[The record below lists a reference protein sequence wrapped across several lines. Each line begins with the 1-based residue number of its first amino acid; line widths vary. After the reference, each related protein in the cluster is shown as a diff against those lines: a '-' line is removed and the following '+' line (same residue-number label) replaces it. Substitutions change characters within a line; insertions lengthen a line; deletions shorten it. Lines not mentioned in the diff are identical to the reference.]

1 MSKPTPSTTDPVQ
14 VYLGAAATFARV
26 VNHIDPSSW
35 RAPGLGAWDL
45 RALVGHTSRA
55 LVTVL
60 NYLDQPAE
68 AEDLESP
75 QQYYVVV
82 AQLGATNAAAI
93 VERGRR
99 AGRDLGDDPPAAVRA
114 LIERVTAK
122 LKHADP
128 DALVQTIGGGMRI
141 RHYLPTR
148 TFELVVHSLDII
160 AVTGLR
166 AALAPD
172 ALAHATRLATDIA
185 IELGQG
191 PTVLQALTGRARLP
205 HGFSVV

>member
-1 MSKPTPSTTDPVQ
+1 MSKPEPSTTDAVP
-14 VYLGAAATFARV
+14 VYLGAATTFARV
-26 VNHIDPSSW
+26 VNHIDPASW
-35 RAPGLGAWDL
+35 RTPGLGAWDL

-75 QQYYVVV
+75 QQYYAVTGK
-82 AQLGATNAAAI
+82 LGATNAAAI

-99 AGRDLGDDPPAAVRA
+99 AGRELGDNPAATVNA

-122 LKHADP
+122 LEHADP
-128 DALVQTIGGGMRI
+128 DALIHTIGGGMRI

-148 TFELVVHSLDII
+148 TFELVVHSLDIT
-160 AVTGLR
+160 AATGLQ
-166 AALAPD
+166 AALTPA
-172 ALAHATRLATDIA
+172 ALAHATRLAADIA
-185 IELGQG
+185 IELGRG